1 MKKYRYGNAIIRVY
15 GKVNRQKIEEATII
29 FLKKSDKCKKNKL
42 KEKSQNGNCNTRRDI
57 TKE

>member
-1 MKKYRYGNAIIRVY
+1 MKKYRYNNATIRVY
-15 GKVNRQKIEEATII
+15 GKVNRKKIEEATII

-42 KEKSQNGNCNTRRDI
+42 KEKGQNGNCSTGRVI

>member
-1 MKKYRYGNAIIRVY
+1 MKKYRYGNAIVRVY
-15 GKVNRQKIEEATII
+15 GETNRKKIEEATII

-42 KEKSQNGNCNTRRDI
+42 KEKGQNGDYNTRRNI